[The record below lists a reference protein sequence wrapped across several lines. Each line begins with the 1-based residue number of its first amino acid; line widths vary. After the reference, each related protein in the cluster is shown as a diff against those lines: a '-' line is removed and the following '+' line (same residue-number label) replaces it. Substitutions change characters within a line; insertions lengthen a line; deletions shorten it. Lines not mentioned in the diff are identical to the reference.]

1 MRNLTLGTVL
11 LGLVMLVGAERA
23 MAAMLIDSFDAGAQ
37 QRWRFFADTVMG
49 GKSEGKVTFEREGD
63 VSFARL
69 TGTVST
75 ENNGGF
81 IQFRTELRS
90 PPPADAKGIAL
101 VVRGN
106 GSGYFVHVRTKG
118 MLLPWQYYQAPFSTT
133 GAWREVRIPFTA
145 FKRSDESLRV
155 TPATDSIRSVGIVA
169 YGRDYEAKVDVR
181 EIGFY

>member
-1 MRNLTLGTVL
+1 MRNLTVGSFL
-11 LGLVMLVGAERA
+11 LCLVMLLGAERA
-23 MAAMLIDSFDAGAQ
+23 MAAMLIDSFDDGAQ

-49 GKSEGKVTFEREGD
+49 GKSEGKLTFDREGD
-63 VSFARL
+63 VSFARM
-69 TGTVST
+69 TGTVTT

-90 PPPADAKGIAL
+90 PPPKDAQGIVLA
-101 VVRGN
+101 VRGN

-118 MLLPWQYYQAPFSTT
+118 MLFPWQYYQAPFSTT
-133 GAWREVRIPFTA
+133 GAWREVRIPFGA

-155 TPATDSIRSVGIVA
+155 TPATETIRSVGIVA
-169 YGRDYEAKVDVR
+169 YGKDYEAKVDVR